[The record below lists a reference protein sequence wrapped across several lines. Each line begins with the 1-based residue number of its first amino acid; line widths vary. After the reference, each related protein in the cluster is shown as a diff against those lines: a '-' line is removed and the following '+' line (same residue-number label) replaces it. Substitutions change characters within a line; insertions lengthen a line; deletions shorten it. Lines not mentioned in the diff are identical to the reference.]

1 MKEIKKVFSSYLKER
16 IGFLGVQIIFMIIFI
31 IVFALYSLPLETILY
46 GGLLCLFVSIILS
59 IYDFYKYYVNYKTLL
74 NVKHNITATLSNLPE
89 PKALKEKSYQDL
101 ITTLYED
108 KVNLTSQLDKKN
120 TELIEYFTLWTH
132 QIKSPLAAAD
142 LLLQSTDMESKEE
155 FKKIFFE
162 IEEYVDMALQFLRI
176 DSMNSD
182 LKIEEYP
189 LIDIVKKAVKSY
201 ATIFIYK
208 NIKLNLK
215 EIDVK
220 VLTDEKWLL
229 FVIKQ
234 ILSNALKYTNS
245 GGEISIFVEGERT
258 LVIKDTGIGISE
270 EDLPRVF
277 ERGFTGYNGRMN
289 KKSTGIGLYLC
300 KKVLDKLSH
309 KIYITSEVG
318 KGTAVKIDLSST
330 KLEIE

>member
-1 MKEIKKVFSSYLKER
+1 MKDIKNVFLSYIKER
-16 IGFLGVQIIFMIIFI
+16 IGFLGVQIVFMFIFLV
-31 IVFALYSLPLETILY
+31 VFALYSLPLETVLY
-46 GGLLCLFVSIILS
+46 GTLLCFFVAFVLS
-59 IYDFYKYYVNYKTLL
+59 IYDFYKYYENHKALL
-74 NVKHNITATLSNLPE
+74 DIKHNITATLSNLPE
-89 PKALKEKSYQDL
+89 PKTLKEKNYQEL
-101 ITTLYED
+101 IKTLYED
-108 KVNLTSQLDKKN
+108 KVNLISQLDKKN

-142 LLLQSTDMESKEE
+142 LLLQSVEMESKEE
-155 FKKIFFE
+155 FSKLFFE

-176 DSMNSD
+176 DSMSSD
-182 LKIEEYP
+182 LKIEEYQ
-189 LIDIVKKAVKSY
+189 LLDIVKKAVKSY

-208 NIKLNLK
+208 NIKLNL
-215 EIDVK
+215 EEMDTK

-229 FVIKQ
+229 FVLKQ

-245 GGEISIFVEGERT
+245 GGEISIFLEGEKT
-258 LVIKDTGIGISE
+258 LVIKDTGIGISK

-289 KKSTGIGLYLC
+289 RKSTGIGLYLC

-318 KGTAVKIDLSST
+318 KGTTVKIDLSST